1 MTPNET
7 PVPVEDSQMQT
18 ISAVLVA
25 VARLEGKVDN
35 LALSLRTHD
44 SAIEK
49 QEARLAS
56 LERWRAYMIGAAV
69 ASGAASG
76 MLIDKVIG

>member
-1 MTPNET
+1 MIPNEAID
-7 PVPVEDSQMQT
+7 PVEETQMQT
-18 ISAVLVA
+18 TSAILVA

-44 SAIEK
+44 STIEK
-49 QEARLAS
+49 QEARLSS

-76 MLIDKVIG
+76 MLIDKVLG